1 MDARGLA
8 SLPLIEGSVRGSLDL
23 LAQWT
28 LESDKVL
35 IY

>member
-8 SLPLIEGSVRGSLDL
+8 SLPLVEGALRGSMDL

-28 LESDKVL
+28 LEADKV
-35 IY
+35 IVY